1 MRSELIA
8 VSLSPLSPV
17 MRWHIGDIRSR
28 RQVTSDRRLA
38 PPVSYCGMLGGD
50 NIWPQIILW
59 TEELKL
65 RCVDINLQHRGCFCV
80 WDTSWHHDKTETK
93 INRRLTS
100 NWLMIEIILLS
111 NCQALVPSPVPL
123 DPNPKQSKIQ
133 IQVQL
138 RLGWHNNHIGHRA
151 GGTDLNIWITLAR
164 HCNRDAMNLVPS

>member
-8 VSLSPLSPV
+8 VSLSSLLSPV

-111 NCQALVPSPVPL
+111 NSIIIEQATFSEKLNSGRLNYILKCLQPGLVL
-123 DPNPKQSKIQ
+123 LILISKSLSQ
-133 IQVQL
+133 FS
-138 RLGWHNNHIGHRA
+138 
-151 GGTDLNIWITLAR
+151 GTELNIPKSPSWDHSSQTLW
-164 HCNRDAMNLVPS
+164 